1 MTEKGNGE
9 LLAAWFGGSKEGASD
24 VAIYTSRF
32 SHEKE
37 MWSEPNVL
45 VDVPGKYPGSNKLAI
60 KNSTL
65 NLRLKGCLPVCH

>member
-45 VDVPGKYPGSNKLAI
+45 VDVPGKYPGSN
-60 KNSTL
+60 
-65 NLRLKGCLPVCH
+65 